1 MLLLV
6 ALLPRPLQLAGH
18 APDGSVD
25 IAQLA
30 GQSQAQHIRFE
41 AGGVGEGRLLIQRER
56 PVFGPVAGQEGGGV
70 EQVGGVDLAVD
81 QRQQHPLH
89 VGGGAACRFH
99 LERQHRVHP
108 RLPLPVAERGFEAGD
123 HPRGVF
129 LLVQPQHQVG
139 DIARV
144 GLVGAEELLPA
155 LFGGEIAR
163 GSEGEGGPPGTV
175 GLRGNCRGG
184 RSGFL
189 GLAKQHGRL
198 SLEGLSLPCVHR

>member
-1 MLLLV
+1 M
-6 ALLPRPLQLAGH
+6 
-18 APDGSVD
+18 
-25 IAQLA
+25 
-30 GQSQAQHIRFE
+30 
-41 AGGVGEGRLLIQRER
+41 
-56 PVFGPVAGQEGGGV
+56 
-70 EQVGGVDLAVD
+70 
-81 QRQQHPLH
+81 
-89 VGGGAACRFH
+89 
-99 LERQHRVHP
+99 
-108 RLPLPVAERGFEAGD
+108 
-123 HPRGVF
+123 
-129 LLVQPQHQVG
+129 QPQHQVG